1 MKRGRRLVIDA
12 SVARSAGDASV
23 PDLVSGRCRAAL
35 EAAAEHHRVAFSD
48 HCLAEWRR
56 HRSRFARGWL
66 TRMFSKRKVVLLG
79 DVADATLRAK
89 VAACALKASH
99 RQAIEKDLH
108 LVEAAL
114 LADRTVV
121 SRDQTVREVLRT
133 VVNTVSEL
141 RPILWM
147 NPEIEEEDGAGW
159 LARGAKDEPARRLGG
174 SRAPG

>member
-1 MKRGRRLVIDA
+1 MIDA
-12 SVARSAGDASV
+12 SVARAAGDAPV

-66 TRMFSKRKVVLLG
+66 TRMFSRRKVVLLG
-79 DVADATLRAK
+79 DVADAALRAK
-89 VAACALKASH
+89 VAACALKAAH
-99 RQAIEKDLH
+99 RRAVEKDLH

-121 SRDQTVREVLRT
+121 SRDKTVREVLRT
-133 VVNTVSEL
+133 ITETVTDL
-141 RPILWM
+141 RQVLWM

-159 LARGAKDEPARRLGG
+159 LARGAKDESKRRLAGG
-174 SRAPG
+174 RAPG